1 MKKFLLS
8 ILAVVFCGPVFA
20 EGYQVNMLSAKQ
32 IGMGH
37 VGTGMKLG
45 AESIHFNPAG
55 LVFMRG
61 HVDLSVGLSAISA
74 TAKYDNEGYSAKTD
88 NPLSTPLYAYAG
100 LRVYDNLAVGIGLTT
115 PYGNALKW
123 PKYWQG
129 SHLIQEIALKSFVLQ
144 PTVSYKIT
152 DKLSVGASLM
162 LATGNVQLSRTIMS
176 TSDFQG
182 VGVMLNQLLP
192 ANYPN
197 KEQIIG
203 TIQDNQFPP
212 ATATLEGKAQVHAGF
227 NLGLFYDISE
237 KVSVGVSYRSKITMK
252 VDDGEAEMEYANRTV
267 ETLMGQLGQLELN
280 GTRPL
285 AVPKYDQGTF
295 RAELPLPSNTNIG
308 VSYRPNDRLELALD
322 LQYVGWNA
330 YDSLNV
336 YFNEAELGIAPI
348 KAEKNYKNTMIARVG
363 AQYKT
368 TERLFLRAGVYY
380 DQTPIR
386 ENNFNPETPGMDK
399 LGFSGGLSFSPYKN
413 LQLDLAFL
421 YIHGLSRDGSY
432 TQKNVLTQQP
442 EVFSGHYK
450 TTALS
455 ASIGIAYC
463 F

>member
-8 ILAVVFCGPVFA
+8 ILALAFCMPVFA

-32 IGMGH
+32 TGMGH

-55 LVFMRG
+55 LAFMRG
-61 HVDLSVGLSAISA
+61 HVDLSVGISAISA
-74 TAKYDNEGYSAKTD
+74 KAKYSHEGYTASTD
-88 NPLSTPLYAYAG
+88 NPLSTPVYAYAG
-100 LRVYDNLAVGIGLTT
+100 LRVYDNLAVGLGLTT

-123 PKYWQG
+123 PKYWNG

-152 DKLSVGASLM
+152 DKLSVGAGLM
-162 LATGNVQLSRTIMS
+162 LATGNVELSRTIMS
-176 TSDFQG
+176 ANDFQRIG
-182 VGVMLNQLLP
+182 DKLSVTLP
-192 ANYPN
+192 AENPM
-197 KEQIIG
+197 IT
-203 TIQDNQFPP
+203 TIRNNNVPP

-227 NLGLFYDISE
+227 NFGLLYDVSE

-252 VDDGEAEMEYANRTV
+252 VDDGEAEMEYSNQAI
-267 ETLMGQLGQLELN
+267 EQLMAQLGQA
-280 GTRPL
+280 GAI
-285 AVPKYDQGTF
+285 AVPKYGQGTF
-295 RAELPLPSNTNIG
+295 RAELPLPSNTNLGI
-308 VSYRPNDRLELALD
+308 SYRPNDRLELALD

-336 YFNEAELGIAPI
+336 YFNETELGIAPI

-380 DQTPIR
+380 DQTPIQ

-399 LGFSGGLSFSPYKN
+399 IGMSAGLSFSPYKN
-413 LQLDLAFL
+413 LQLDVAFL
-421 YIHGLSRDGSY
+421 YIQGLSRDGSY
-432 TQKNVLTQQP
+432 TQKNVLTSEP
-442 EVFSGHYK
+442 EIFSGRYK